1 MADTPKIAMIGAG
14 SVVFA
19 RHLLGDI
26 MSWPELKQPHIAL
39 MDINED
45 RLLVAERMAQKVAAA
60 VGAAPLVTADKDRKP
75 ALEGA
80 DYVINTIQVGGFP
93 ATRID
98 FDIPEKYWPQADHR
112 ATRTASAASSAR
124 CARCR

>member
-1 MADTPKIAMIGAG
+1 M
-14 SVVFA
+14 FA

-26 MSWPELKQPHIAL
+26 MSWPELQQPHLAL

-45 RLLVAERMAQKVAAA
+45 RLLVAERMAHKVADA
-60 VGAAPLVTADKDRKP
+60 VGAAPLITTHKDRKR

-93 ATRID
+93 S
-98 FDIPEKYWPQADHR
+98 R
-112 ATRTASAASSAR
+112 ALTSTSRRSTA
-124 CARCR
+124 